1 MVNRVGEGIEESGSP
16 VADRLVILGT
26 VIWVLTGETGDFET
40 LAVAPGLDVVN
51 FIPRKP

>member
-1 MVNRVGEGIEESGSP
+1 MFNRVGEGIEESGPP

-26 VIWVLTGETGDFET
+26 VIWILTGETGDFET